1 MNSIKTV
8 YISITSFIFLALL
21 IISSCSSGNN
31 NNAESARLNVLTINL
46 LFSEFPDRSSR
57 LEAIAD
63 LIAQRHST
71 NDPID
76 IILLQEVVGGLLS
89 GTSNS
94 SVDLLNML
102 SDRSL
107 NYYIFSRLSNGL
119 PAILQEG
126 NAILSR
132 HEIRSTDY
140 ARLPKVSEEINEDFQ
155 ITLRQEI
162 IMARVHVPGFGEVN
176 IYNTHFCAFCDP
188 AGRLEQTRAAM
199 RFIESTESLSGRDTP
214 VILGGDFNIDL
225 NIQDNQLSYDVITNE
240 HGYADTYT
248 PINNCIICCSTD
260 YGYSGCTYAVPG
272 NPYAL
277 PLFLG
282 QPIDISRIDYIFTKK
297 ASTISSQVIFND
309 YPWVSDHSGIL
320 TKIKRN

>member
-1 MNSIKTV
+1 MIDSMLMLYIMWMKSRKIYLLTVLFIASAASILT
-8 YISITSFIFLALL
+8 
-21 IISSCSSGNN
+21 SSCSSDSNN
-31 NNAESARLNVLTINL
+31 DSTAVRLNVVTVNL
-46 LFSEFPDRSSR
+46 LFSELPDRSIR

-63 LIAQRHST
+63 LIEERHNM
-71 NDPID
+71 NDPLD

-89 GTSNS
+89 GTANS

-102 SDRSL
+102 SDRGL

-140 ARLPKVSEEINEDFQ
+140 TRLPNVSEEINEDFQ

-199 RFIESTESLSGRDTP
+199 SFIESTESLSGRDNP
-214 VILGGDFNIDL
+214 VILGG
-225 NIQDNQLSYDVITNE
+225 
-240 HGYADTYT
+240 
-248 PINNCIICCSTD
+248 
-260 YGYSGCTYAVPG
+260 TYAVPG

-277 PLFLG
+277 PLFPG
-282 QPIDISRIDYIFTKK
+282 QPIEIGRIDYIFTKNAAAMK
-297 ASTISSQVIFND
+297 SDVIFD
-309 YPWVSDHSGIL
+309 DFPWVSDHSGVL
-320 TKIKRN
+320 TKISIN